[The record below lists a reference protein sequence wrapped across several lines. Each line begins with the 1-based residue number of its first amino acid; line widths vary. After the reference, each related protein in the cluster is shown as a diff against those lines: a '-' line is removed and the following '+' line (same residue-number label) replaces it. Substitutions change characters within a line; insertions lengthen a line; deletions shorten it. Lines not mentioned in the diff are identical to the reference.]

1 MATND
6 IVQTADKRQL
16 KVQNE
21 TKTENTLQKY
31 YSIKIIHVTINL
43 ENCFKYS
50 SCNYGCSKVKMG
62 KERIVYD
69 NHNPKWGQYI
79 MGETQIRF
87 VNYLRKLSE
96 KNKRRLANYRYNSKE
111 TINNLSK
118 KLKSCFNDMKVFTET
133 INAIQNIKNIVDN
146 FVKIIKEI
154 EDFITEFNHDY
165 HKNIFKIIIEEFQES
180 KDNENSFYACYD
192 SNSRNT
198 SLETDSNPTP
208 TSQTENT
215 NEEEQ
220 QQSKRIKLED

>member
-6 IVQTADKRQL
+6 IVETADKRQS

-69 NHNPKWGQYI
+69 NYNPKFGKFI
-79 MGETQIRF
+79 MGETQNNFFDYIK
-87 VNYLRKLSE
+87 KLSE
-96 KNKRRLANYRYNSKE
+96 KYKCRLENYRYNSKE
-111 TINNLSK
+111 TINNLSE
-118 KLKSCFNDMKVFTET
+118 KLKSYSNNMKVFTET
-133 INAIQNIKNIVDN
+133 LKAIQNITNIDNN
-146 FVKIIKEI
+146 FVNIIKEI
-154 EDFITEFNHDY
+154 EDFITEFNKKLF
-165 HKNIFKIIIEEFQES
+165 KNIFEIIIEESEES
-180 KDNENSFYACYD
+180 KYNKNSFYACYD
-192 SNSRNT
+192 SSPRNT

-208 TSQTENT
+208 TSQTEIT
-215 NEEEQ
+215 TKKE